1 MSTYKTTRFL
11 TRLLLML
18 VLASVGVVQA
28 FAASPAADSEEI
40 NTLLSDAKSEAVQL
54 KHDAQVMETFTRTK
68 VSWRSHAQQISLIK
82 EHVNKT
88 GELVQK
94 LNDVKES
101 GSPWQQ
107 TAIERVTPLLGEL
120 AKNVQGTIEHLNNNP
135 SHVQMQPFKDYVVA
149 NYNLAN
155 QLSALITDFVDYG
168 STKDK
173 FEKLGDQ
180 LEVAER

>member
-40 NTLLSDAKSEAVQL
+40 NTLLSDAKTEAVQL

-101 GSPWQQ
+101 SPWQQ
-107 TAIERVTPLLGEL
+107 TAIERVTP
-120 AKNVQGTIEHLNNNP
+120 
-135 SHVQMQPFKDYVVA
+135 
-149 NYNLAN
+149 
-155 QLSALITDFVDYG
+155 
-168 STKDK
+168 
-173 FEKLGDQ
+173 
-180 LEVAER
+180 